1 MAVEEQIE
9 NLKRTGALK
18 DAARDEDA
26 IRQYLSNARQYR
38 DDASKAESPL
48 GRFTLAY
55 EALHA
60 LAMAFLTDRGVRTGG
75 EGHRSLALQ
84 LSIVEL
90 TKGSIKG
97 AAQAM
102 SQIHGARNDSTYFK
116 PIPPVSEALA
126 KVTLKLLDAALAG
139 AEAIIELKDGKT
151 PPTSDD

>member
-1 MAVEEQIE
+1 MTVEDQID
-9 NLKRTGALK
+9 NLKRIGALK
-18 DAARDEDA
+18 DAVRDEDA

-38 DDASKAESPL
+38 ADALNATSPL

-90 TKGSIKG
+90 TKTSIKG
-97 AAQAM
+97 AAQAVNR
-102 SQIHGARNDSTYFK
+102 IHGARNDSTYFK

-139 AEAIIELKDGKT
+139 AGAIIELKDAEAPRQT
-151 PPTSDD
+151 DD

>member
-9 NLKRTGALK
+9 NLKRIGALK
-18 DAARDEDA
+18 DAVRDEPA
-26 IRQYLSNARQYR
+26 IRQYLANARQYR
-38 DDASKAESPL
+38 DDAAKAQTPL

-75 EGHRSLALQ
+75 EGHRSIALQ

-90 TKGSIKG
+90 TKGTIKG
-97 AAQAM
+97 AAQAV
-102 SQIHGARNDSTYFK
+102 SQIHAARNDSTYFK

-126 KVTLKLLDAALAG
+126 KVTLKLLDAALVG
-139 AEAIIELKDGKT
+139 AETSLAPDPAK
-151 PPTSDD
+151 PRPTSRG

>member
-1 MAVEEQIE
+1 MPLEDRIE

-18 DAARDEDA
+18 DAIRDEDA
-26 IRQYLSNARQYR
+26 IRQYLSNAQQYR
-38 DDASKAESPL
+38 DDAAKAESPL

-75 EGHRSLALQ
+75 EGHRSVALQ

-90 TKGSIKG
+90 TKDSIKG

-102 SQIHGARNDSTYFK
+102 SQIHSARNDSTYFK

-126 KVTLKLLDAALAG
+126 RVTLKLLDSALAG
-139 AEAIIELKDGKT
+139 AEATIKAHDGEISPK
-151 PPTSDD
+151 PRS